1 MNQRNFNFIMPDFFN
16 LPNNVPR
23 FLCNESDSNFN
34 NNIPY
39 DKKNSK
45 EKNIYENICP
55 ICYEQIKNKC
65 FIEDCNHQFCKE
77 CIIIWRKTKDNCPL
91 CRAKINNIISV
102 FSRFKIEK
110 GHTKKIILF
119 KKNN

>member
-1 MNQRNFNFIMPDFFN
+1 MPDFFN
-16 LPNNVPR
+16 LPNNTPR
-23 FLCNESDSNFN
+23 FLSNESDYNFT
-34 NNIPY
+34 NIIRY
-39 DKKNSK
+39 DKKDSK

-65 FIEDCNHQFCKE
+65 FIEDRNHQFCKDF
-77 CIIIWRKTKDNCPL
+77 IITWRKTKDSCPL
-91 CRAKINNIISV
+91 CRAKINNIISI

-110 GHTKKIILF
+110 GQTKKIILF